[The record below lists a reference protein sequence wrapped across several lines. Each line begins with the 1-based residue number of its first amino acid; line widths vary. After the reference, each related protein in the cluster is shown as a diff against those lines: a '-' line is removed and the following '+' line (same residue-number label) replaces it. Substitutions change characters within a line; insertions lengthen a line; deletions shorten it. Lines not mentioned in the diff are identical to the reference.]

1 MVNHKQ
7 VKMSFWKDVYLAS
20 IRNGSS
26 PTTAKAQADRAV
38 RDLESTFL
46 KEE

>member
-20 IRNGSS
+20 IRSGAS
-26 PTTAKAQADRAV
+26 PATAKYNADTAL
-38 RDLESTFL
+38 RDLENTFL